1 MNKLT
6 KFSRAILA
14 IAMTLMVALPTL
26 AHDFEVGGLYYNYL
40 DETAKTVMVTYKGN
54 SYYDYSNEYTGSVT
68 IPSSI
73 TTGSGTYTV
82 TSINAH
88 AFNDCERLTSVSI
101 PNSVTKIGHYAFADC
116 TGLTEITVP
125 NSVTTIGNFA
135 FFRCTSLTSITI
147 PNSITSIG
155 SDAFRS
161 CSGLTVHISD
171 LSAWCKIDFSDN
183 ESNPLYSAEK
193 FKLNGTE
200 ITDLVIP
207 NNITKIKQYAFYKF
221 SGIAKVTIPNSV
233 ISIGSSAFYGCTG
246 LTSLTIPNSVTN
258 IDSYAFQSCDGLIEV
273 TIGSSVAKIGTA
285 AFGDCNNLLDVTS
298 LNTMPQ
304 NIDANAFS
312 TTAYTNAILTV
323 PYKCNGLYAARTGW
337 GSFNNIVEMEMPKI
351 YLTLKFPESGT
362 ITHKE
367 VYEEAVDL
375 SFKANEGWEIN
386 SVTFNEED
394 VTAELDEDGNYTTPV
409 LMADAILVVVF
420 EKIDTSIEP
429 ISEKNDIKVYA
440 NNGEVR
446 IVGADAQ
453 SEVAIYNSIGALVYK
468 GYDKTIAHNE
478 NGVYILT
485 VEGRTFKFAM

>member
-14 IAMTLMVALPTL
+14 IAIMLCVALPTL
-26 AHDFEVGGLYYNYL
+26 AHDFEVDGIYYNYI
-40 DETAKTVMVTYKGN
+40 DKTAKTVKVTYKGS
-54 SYYDYSNEYTGSVT
+54 SYYDYTEYSGSVT
-68 IPSSI
+68 IPSSV
-73 TTGSGTYTV
+73 TYGCATYTV
-82 TSINAH
+82 TSIDKY
-88 AFNDCERLTSVSI
+88 AFYFCSSLTSVTI
-101 PNSVTKIGHYAFADC
+101 PNSVTSIGVYAFEYCKSLPSITIPSSVTSIGAGAFYGCYSLSSITIPISVTSISNATFYNCECLNSVFIPNSVTSIGQGAFSGC
-116 TGLTEITVP
+116 TGLT
-125 NSVTTIGNFA
+125 S
-135 FFRCTSLTSITI
+135 
-147 PNSITSIG
+147 
-155 SDAFRS
+155 
-161 CSGLTVHISD
+161 
-171 LSAWCKIDFSDN
+171 
-183 ESNPLYSAEK
+183 
-193 FKLNGTE
+193 
-200 ITDLVIP
+200 
-207 NNITKIKQYAFYKF
+207 
-221 SGIAKVTIPNSV
+221 VTIPNSV
-233 ISIGSSAFYGCTG
+233 ISISSNAFYSCTG
-246 LTSLTIPNSVTN
+246 LTSVTIPNSVTSIGSN
-258 IDSYAFQSCDGLIEV
+258 AFYGCSGLTSV
-273 TIGSSVAKIGTA
+273 TLGNSVATIGSA
-285 AFGDCNNLLDVTS
+285 AFSNCNKLQNVTS
-298 LNTMPQ
+298 LNPMPQ
-304 NIDANAFS
+304 NIDASVFS
-312 TTAYTNAILTV
+312 STAYSNATLTV
-323 PYKCNGLYAARTGW
+323 PYNCSGVYAGRTGW

-367 VYEEAVDL
+367 VYEKAVDL